1 MLAQIGLR
9 RRIWAA
15 DLLGYAG
22 LRGRLLKSG
31 GDERGKLEYL
41 MKFWASA
48 YFLPQP
54 KSGVAATATGGDPDP
69 DPFDSS
75 DRRYILAVCARV
87 ILSPGSTA

>member
-1 MLAQIGLR
+1 M
-9 RRIWAA
+9 
-15 DLLGYAG
+15 LGYAG

-54 KSGVAATATGGDPDP
+54 KSGVAATATGGEPDP
-69 DPFDSS
+69 
-75 DRRYILAVCARV
+75 
-87 ILSPGSTA
+87 

>member
-41 MKFWASA
+41 IKFWDSA

-69 DPFDSS
+69 DSK
-75 DRRYILAVCARV
+75 RNGLQWR
-87 ILSPGSTA
+87 